1 MMTRKSLRLLD
12 LPSDL
17 VVEILSRVPARSLR
31 QLRITCKRCN
41 ALFKDE
47 NFIKK
52 HLEKAA
58 KQCMVLMLSGSKV
71 YSMTVD
77 HDGVYDDTV
86 VGPQTLLNLNDF
98 HCSQQ
103 IEICKIFHCSGL
115 LLCPTG
121 NFRLVVWNPCT
132 GQNRWIPHSGR
143 YKGNSEFALGYENN
157 KSCQT
162 FKILRYSW
170 DRCGLERQL
179 VDCGIYDFES
189 HSWRDLND
197 RVPKMCTIVSKGV
210 SLKGNIYWIAEKIY
224 EEYLLLSFDFSTE
237 KFKCLSIPS
246 PSINIDDDCVPTA
259 LAVVKEERLSV
270 LYLYRRSFFDPPK
283 IEIWM
288 TTHDKI
294 DQTKDLSWS
303 KFLSV
308 ELDDN
313 NPHHHKRFS
322 SSTTFFID
330 EKKKAAVLCDLEYIH
345 KWNRD
350 MEWEVRYFTLIKR
363 CFVIGVKAA
372 SNRSSSGFRRR
383 NVASLKLFRVVYGRC
398 HVACCS
404 NAFSGNAFA
413 VPTSDRSGSFATS
426 STCMV
431 SAQCGWSH
439 CLNPNFAVSKPL
451 IITYNLCGLLL
462 REYASHGRCSN

>member
-1 MMTRKSLRLLD
+1 MMTRESLRLLD

-17 VVEILSRVPARSLR
+17 VVEILSRIPARSLR

-47 NFIKK
+47 DFIKK

-58 KQCMVLMLSGSKV
+58 KQCMVLMLSDSKV

-77 HDGVYDDTV
+77 HDGVYDDNV
-86 VGPQTLLNLNDF
+86 VGSQTLLNLNDF
-98 HCSQQ
+98 HYSQQ

-143 YKGNSEFALGYENN
+143 YKGNSEFVLGYENN

-162 FKILRYSW
+162 YKILRYSW

-197 RVPKMCTIVSKGV
+197 GVPKKCTIVSKAV
-210 SLKGNIYWIAEKIY
+210 SLK
-224 EEYLLLSFDFSTE
+224 
-237 KFKCLSIPS
+237 
-246 PSINIDDDCVPTA
+246 A
-259 LAVVKEERLSV
+259 LAVVREERLSV
-270 LYLYRRSFFDPPK
+270 LYCSVFDPPK

-288 TTHDKI
+288 ATHDKI
-294 DQTKDLSWS
+294 DQTKDFSWN

-313 NPHHHKRFS
+313 NPHHKRFS

-330 EKKKAAVLCDLEYIH
+330 EKKKTAVLCDLEYIH

-350 MEWEVRYFTLIKR
+350 MVYIFGEDNGFMKIPVGEYKWLIM
-363 CFVIGVKAA
+363 
-372 SNRSSSGFRRR
+372 RSLVY
-383 NVASLKLFRVVYGRC
+383 NYVPSLV
-398 HVACCS
+398 
-404 NAFSGNAFA
+404 
-413 VPTSDRSGSFATS
+413 
-426 STCMV
+426 
-431 SAQCGWSH
+431 Q
-439 CLNPNFAVSKPL
+439 
-451 IITYNLCGLLL
+451 IQ
-462 REYASHGRCSN
+462 